1 MARHLIF
8 LTSTE
13 GDFMLSRRAAVARV
27 ASVACAALALSV
39 AAPATASISADPVKV
54 GDVQKAMEDLVKT
67 GHVVGAIGEVY
78 VDGKRVGKGSAGSR
92 LLDGKGGAIPSTARY
107 RIGSQTKGMTATVV
121 LQLVKEG
128 KLSLDD
134 KLSAVLP
141 EVADKDLVERADEI
155 TVRNLIQLTSGI
167 PDYIGA
173 DVNPLDPTRN
183 YRPTDLL
190 AASRKNPRPVEIG
203 TFNYSNTNYILLG
216 MIIEKLAGR
225 SLAAEFNRRL
235 FAPLGMRDTYLPM
248 KASVGIKGPHGHGYA
263 PDETGKL
270 HDVDK
275 LNVTTMLG
283 AGGVVSTA
291 RDVSAFQRAFRQG
304 RLLPESLRKVI
315 TDPAPGM
322 PPLPSG
328 GPCAGKP
335 EFASG
340 GGGSAPGFTA
350 ATYTSSD
357 GRLQFAVSV
366 TVAMDDA
373 ERMTTPQRIT
383 NALKSVFCPAT

>member
-1 MARHLIF
+1 MV
-8 LTSTE
+8 
-13 GDFMLSRRAAVARV
+13 SRRAAVARI

-39 AAPATASISADPVKV
+39 AAPATASISTDPVKV
-54 GDVQKAMEDLVKT
+54 GDVQKAMEALVKT

-92 LLDGKGGAIPSTARY
+92 LLDGKGGAIPSNARY

-141 EVADKDLVERADEI
+141 KVAEKDLVERADEI

-173 DVNPLDPTRN
+173 DVDPLDPTRN
-183 YRPTDLL
+183 YRPADLL
-190 AASRKNPRPVEIG
+190 AASRKKPRPVEIG
-203 TFNYSNTNYILLG
+203 TFSYSNTNYILLG

-225 SLAAEFNRRL
+225 SLAAELNRRL
-235 FAPLGMRDTYLPM
+235 FAPLGMRDTYLPA
-248 KASVGIKGPHGHGYA
+248 KAPEGIKGPHGYGYT
-263 PDETGKL
+263 PDETGTL
-270 HDVDK
+270 RDVDR

-328 GPCAGKP
+328 GPCAGNP
-335 EFASG
+335 EFAPG

-357 GRLQFAVSV
+357 GRLQFAVSL
-366 TVAMDDA
+366 TLAMDDA
-373 ERMTTPQRIT
+373 ERSTTPSRIT

>member
-1 MARHLIF
+1 M
-8 LTSTE
+8 
-13 GDFMLSRRAAVARV
+13 
-27 ASVACAALALSV
+27 ACAALALSV
-39 AAPATASISADPVKV
+39 AAPATASISADPIKV

-67 GHVVGAIGEVY
+67 GSVVGAIGEVY

-291 RDVSAFQRAFRQG
+291 RDMSAFQRAFRQG

>member
-1 MARHLIF
+1 
-8 LTSTE
+8 
-13 GDFMLSRRAAVARV
+13 MLSRRAAVARV
-27 ASVACAALALSV
+27 ASVACAALVLSV

-134 KLSAVLP
+134 KLGAVLP

-216 MIIEKLAGR
+216 MIIGKRAGR

-291 RDVSAFQRAFRQG
+291 RDMSAFQRAFRQG

>member
-1 MARHLIF
+1 MV
-8 LTSTE
+8 
-13 GDFMLSRRAAVARV
+13 SRRAAVARV

-54 GDVQKAMEDLVKT
+54 GDVQKAMEGLVKT

-128 KLSLDD
+128 RLSLDD
-134 KLSAVLP
+134 KLSEVLP

-216 MIIEKLAGR
+216 MITEKLAGR

-291 RDVSAFQRAFRQG
+291 RDMSAFQRAFRQG

>member
-1 MARHLIF
+1 MAR
-8 LTSTE
+8 
-13 GDFMLSRRAAVARV
+13 M
-27 ASVACAALALSV
+27 ASVVCAALALSV
-39 AAPATASISADPVKV
+39 AAPATASVSAGPVKV
-54 GDVQKAMEDLVKT
+54 GDVQKAMEGLVKT

-92 LLDGKGGAIPSTARY
+92 LLYGKGGAIPSNARY
-107 RIGSQTKGMTATVV
+107 RIGSQTKTMTATVV

-134 KLSAVLP
+134 KLGEVLP
-141 EVADKDLVERADEI
+141 EVAEKDLVERAGEI
-155 TVRNLIQLTSGI
+155 TVRHLIQLTSGI
-167 PDYIGA
+167 PDYIGP
-173 DVNPLDPTRN
+173 DTSDPARD

-190 AASRKNPRPVEIG
+190 AASRRNSRPVEVG

-216 MIIEKLAGR
+216 MIIEKLSGR
-225 SLAAEFNRRL
+225 SLAAELNRRL
-235 FAPLGMRDTYLPM
+235 FAPLGMRDTYLPT
-248 KASVGIKGPHGHGYA
+248 KATEGIKGPHGHGYA

-270 HDVDK
+270 RDVDR

-291 RDVSAFQRAFRQG
+291 RDVSTFQSAFRQG

-315 TDPAPGM
+315 TDPAPGQL
-322 PPLPSG
+322 PPPSG
-328 GPCAGKP
+328 GPCAGNP
-335 EFASG
+335 EFAAG

-373 ERMTTPQRIT
+373 ERMTMPRRIT
-383 NALKSVFCPAT
+383 SALQSVFCPAT